1 MSLSWESAISH
12 LLVLPTRQ
20 LPIMKASSSAVILR
34 VIHWGNLLIRLSCYQ
49 LLFLSQQR
57 SFLFVCLF

>member
-20 LPIMKASSSAVILR
+20 LPIMKANSSAVILR
-34 VIHWGNLLIRLSCYQ
+34 VIHWGNLLIRLSCYR